1 MLSFP
6 RGGLKGSAGDIVSYL
21 EGRELVKDNE
31 RGYYSGRGAP
41 SQWGG
46 ALASE
51 WGLKGPVDAKI
62 FKDLLEGRAPDGA
75 EFAEA
80 SPDRRMGKDLTFNAP
95 KSVSLAALVGGDR
108 GVLEAHD
115 RANRK
120 AMEWMQR
127 EFVTARYGK
136 GGWEVERT
144 GEAVWASY
152 RHEDTRTAG
161 GQADPHLH
169 THNVLLNVTRGRD
182 GELRA
187 LDLDFGQDGVH
198 LAGAIYQAELAKE
211 LQALGYTLRKTENGF
226 ELAAISDE
234 QIAGF
239 SARSQQ
245 IVEEL
250 NRKGLDRKTATAK
263 QKVAAN
269 MATRES
275 KSGLSQ
281 DDLRWEWR
289 ARGREFGLVLDDLK
303 GVQAEHIAG
312 GAVPPAV
319 PLPVDS
325 KEALAFATD
334 HLSERQSV
342 INSQSTKLHALLHG
356 MHDGVTVDLL
366 ETEIAAAQE
375 AGDLLDA
382 GAGRLVTRETLEREA
397 AILATVRAGRA
408 IMDPMVSE
416 AGALARIAARE
427 KANGF
432 SFTEGQREAVL
443 KALTTRN
450 QFYGIRG
457 AAGAGKSTALA
468 ALSDEAHARG
478 MRVITVGPSQTSVD
492 GMVDANPD
500 DARVLAS
507 FNAREDK
514 DQTPRLI
521 LLDEAGMVS
530 ARDMEAF
537 LQKIRPTDY
546 VRFIG
551 DDLQLSAVEAGS
563 PFAQMM
569 KERAIDFSE
578 ITEINR
584 QKDVGLLAVAQA
596 FADGRNA
603 EAVRLAEPY
612 MTSVT
617 VTDEGYTA
625 ADAAPEPHA
634 PPELIQAE
642 ATGAMMGYVASL
654 MKKDKDKLLTAPAS
668 NDFKTVREWLDVHS
682 ASELGYEAL
691 EKTGKQKLAPA
702 AVRSQSIARET
713 AAAYLKL
720 APEERSKTLVMAAT
734 HEVRRAINSR
744 IREGLN
750 QDADSVTVT
759 ALDKSTLTR
768 AQLRQAVNYK
778 AGQVLR
784 VPEGR
789 GKSRTVVDWAITATD
804 PTRNTITCKN
814 SEGTEKVFHPRDL
827 DPKRTLG
834 LYTPRALNLAQGDR
848 VLFTENNRGAGFQ
861 NNETGTVTATVNGVV
876 EIRKDNGKVVTL
888 DPTKTHTLDHGWAIT
903 VHRSQGR
910 TIDRALV
917 AGMSS
922 KVATANLAYVSCSR
936 ERWHL
941 QIFTDNIKKL
951 QQSWAHVA
959 DRETAL
965 DVTRATQNRE
975 PEALQTAREVVRSQI
990 QEQQQQEVPEVEH
1003 EVEPTPVPA
1012 QRPARE
1018 RDMGFDLEM

>member
-6 RGGLKGSAGDIVSYL
+6 KGGLKGSASDIVDYL
-21 EGRELVKDNE
+21 EARALE
-31 RGYYSGRGAP
+31 RGQGYYTRGAAP
-41 SQWGG
+41 SEWGG
-46 ALASE
+46 ALAAE
-51 WGLKGPVDAKI
+51 WGLKGPVDART
-62 FKDLLEGRAPDGA
+62 FKNLLEGVAPDGTR
-75 EFAEA
+75 FAET
-80 SPDRRMGKDLTFNAP
+80 SPDRRMGKDLTASAP
-95 KSVSLAALVGGDR
+95 KSCSIAMVAGDEKLR
-108 GVLEAHD
+108 ATILEGHR
-115 RANRK
+115 RANLR
-120 AMEWMQR
+120 MMQWV
-127 EFVTARYGK
+127 EKEYVTARYKK
-136 GGWEVERT
+136 GGKEVERT
-144 GEAVWASY
+144 GQALWASY
-152 RHEDTRTAG
+152 QHEDARTAG
-161 GQADPHLH
+161 EPSAAMQLH
-169 THNVLLNVTRGRD
+169 NHNVLLNVTKGRD
-182 GELRA
+182 GLRA
-187 LDLDFGQDGVH
+187 LDIDFGQDGVH
-198 LAGAIYQAELAKE
+198 LAGAVYQAEYAAYLRE
-211 LQALGYTLRKTENGF
+211 RGVALRACDNGGGGW
-226 ELAAISDE
+226 ELAAITDE
-234 QIAGF
+234 QIREC
-239 SARSQQ
+239 SPRSQQ
-245 IVEEL
+245 IEAEL
-250 NRKGLDRKTATAK
+250 ARQGLDRKSASAT
-263 QKVAAN
+263 QKSAAN
-269 MATRES
+269 QSTRGS
-275 KSGLSQ
+275 KTQLSQ
-281 DDLRWEWR
+281 DEQRWEWR
-289 ARGREFGLVLDDLK
+289 AICRKIGVDLTNVYK
-303 GVQAEHIAG
+303 RVVNQEP
-312 GAVPPAV
+312 VPPA
-319 PLPVDS
+319 D
-325 KEALAFATD
+325 ALTYATD
-334 HLSERQSV
+334 HLSERESV
-342 INSQSTKLHALLHG
+342 INSQSMKLHALRAGVL
-356 MHDGVTVDLL
+356 DGVTIDAI
-366 ETEIAAAQE
+366 EKEIAVAQSSG
-375 AGDLLDA
+375 ALIDA
-382 GAGRLVTRETLEREA
+382 GAGRLVPRESLLREVRNLET
-397 AILATVRAGRA
+397 IRAGRDA
-408 IMDPMVSE
+408 LAPLTTSEGARARVE
-416 AGALARIAARE
+416 AGE
-427 KANGF
+427 KAAGF
-432 SFTEGQREAVL
+432 QFTQGQRKAVVR
-443 KALTTRN
+443 ALTTSD
-450 QFYGIRG
+450 QYYGIRG

-468 ALSDEAHARG
+468 ALADEARASG
-478 MRVITVGPSQTSVD
+478 FRVVGTGPSQQAVD
-492 GMVDANPD
+492 GTADAAPD
-500 DARVLAS
+500 DMRVLAS
-507 FNAREDK
+507 FNNRNDA

-521 LLDEAGMVS
+521 LMDEAGMVS
-530 ARDMEAF
+530 SRDMADF
-537 LQKIRPTDY
+537 LQKVRPQDR
-546 VRFIG
+546 VVFIG
-551 DDLQLSAVEAGS
+551 DPLQLAAVEAGS

-569 KERAIDFSE
+569 KEHAIDFSE

-617 VTDEGYTA
+617 VTDEDYTA